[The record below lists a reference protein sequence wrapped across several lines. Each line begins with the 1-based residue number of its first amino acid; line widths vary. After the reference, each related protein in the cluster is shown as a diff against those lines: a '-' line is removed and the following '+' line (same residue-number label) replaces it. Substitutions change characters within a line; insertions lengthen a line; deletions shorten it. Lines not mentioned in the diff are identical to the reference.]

1 MTGRAMV
8 TDEADFY
15 ATLQQARQAV
25 DAVQRTLQQ
34 ARRGLASDVQP
45 ELRQLA
51 RLGAEAAELVSQL
64 RTDRPH

>member
-1 MTGRAMV
+1 MV

-25 DAVQRTLQQ
+25 DAVRSTLQQ
-34 ARRGLASDVQP
+34 AKRGLAVDLQP

-51 RLGAEAAELVSQL
+51 RLGAEAAELVN
-64 RTDRPH
+64 RTGIGRPR